1 MKAGI
6 STRAG
11 VRKTLRPGE
20 AGTRRFVEEYGDR
33 LVCVRR
39 REDATRLRRYVTVE
53 LVVKESAMSLPP
65 TAIVGVRVRMDEPV
79 LRQRVK
85 VAGGVW
91 NARARLWELPY
102 GAARALSI
110 EDRIVGRPHLPSGV
124 GRSTRL

>member
-1 MKAGI
+1 MSRI

-20 AGTRRFVEEYGDR
+20 AGTRQFVAEYGDR

-53 LVVKESAMSLPP
+53 LVVKESAMALPSGA
-65 TAIVGVRVRMDEPV
+65 TVRVRVRMDEPV

-85 VAGGVW
+85 AAGGQW
-91 NARARLWELPY
+91 NARVRAWELPY
-102 GAARALSI
+102 GAARALSL
-110 EDRIVGRPHLPSGV
+110 EDRIVESPHLPSREGT
-124 GRSTRL
+124 STLL